1 MIQYV
6 AVLTISEI
14 YTVEYIYIWDIY
26 IYIYVCSQPCNLGV
40 CNFQANPLDV
50 LWVEAVFVQSSGA
63 HRV

>member
-14 YTVEYIYIWDIY
+14 YTVDYIYIWDIC
-26 IYIYVCSQPCNLGV
+26 IYVCSQPCNLGV